1 MTPDTIVTI
10 LTGIGVIFDVVFGV
24 WRLQADIARAIEG
37 VRRDLTSQ
45 ISSVNYLNRQRAHG
59 RPPPR
64 LTRPSDDLY
73 RITVTSLAVSR
84 PSLFRS

>member
-10 LTGIGVIFDVVFGV
+10 LTGIGVIFGVLFGV

-45 ISSVNYLNRQRAHG
+45 ISSVN
-59 RPPPR
+59 
-64 LTRPSDDLY
+64 TRIDNVL
-73 RITVTSLAVSR
+73 LADR
-84 PSLFRS
+84 RHA